1 MEEPLGGSAGTIGS
15 RHSYFSRM
23 IEDDGRSFPDSIPAF
38 DFFDDVAH
46 LPYSSGTT
54 GLPKGVMLTHANIVS
69 NITQI
74 IYGRELEFLQHAS
87 GERIK
92 KILNQNQCQLAFGP
106 RNNEAYGLITVKPKS
121 SNKFMVQQL
130 YPCLNQLWA
139 NLTAIPLFR

>member
-92 KILNQNQCQLAFGP
+92 KILNQTNVSLPLVLGIMRHMASSQSSQSHQINLWYSNSNSIHVLISFGP
-106 RNNEAYGLITVKPKS
+106 I
-121 SNKFMVQQL
+121 
-130 YPCLNQLWA
+130 
-139 NLTAIPLFR
+139 